1 MCEKG
6 VLKGYL
12 NAQMKSFGRLFN
24 RSCAV
29 KAEKLSIEHEEVDI
43 DGSNIH
49 GSGGSSS
56 SSSSSSSNRRDV
68 LELQFL
74 LCPSIG
80 SSHFSESFLVFRSQL
95 GPREV

>member
-1 MCEKG
+1 M
-6 VLKGYL
+6 
-12 NAQMKSFGRLFN
+12 
-24 RSCAV
+24 
-29 KAEKLSIEHEEVDI
+29 SIEHEEVDI

-56 SSSSSSSNRRDV
+56 SNSSSNRRDV